1 MLVIACCAAPLA
13 SAGDLPSLLVNP
25 SFETWTERAKTP
37 DGWYF
42 HSDSKLH
49 STFTRTQGDA
59 PDGQWSARVYVPAN
73 DFVALQQYV
82 AVEPS
87 TKYRFTFRSRGT
99 FQGKTVLV
107 VEPTGGMAFE
117 VDRTWDFDSPWRE
130 TSFEFMTW
138 PEQKQAGPQFRLI
151 GKGVVWFDR
160 VVLEKVTP

>member
-1 MLVIACCAAPLA
+1 M
-13 SAGDLPSLLVNP
+13 VNP
-25 SFETWTERAKTP
+25 SFELWTEAAKTP

-42 HSDSKLH
+42 HSDAKLH
-49 STFTRTQGDA
+49 SALTRTQGDA
-59 PDGQWSARVYVPAN
+59 PDGQWSARVYVPVN

-82 AVEPS
+82 AVEPL

-107 VEPTGGMAFE
+107 VEPTAGTPFE
-117 VDRTWDFDSPWRE
+117 VDQTWNFGSPWRE
-130 TSFEFMTW
+130 TSFEFTTG